1 MLDTVRSRFRI
12 RWLIPVAILGL
23 AAGLIGAFASSSAH
37 HEGDLA
43 VHACVS
49 YYTGA
54 VRIPH
59 TGVCSQTER
68 QVDLAQAGGPFDVT
82 VINEADDP
90 VPVVGNVEVSNDE
103 GNPLPVQSQ
112 QSGNWNVTVD
122 GGQVTT
128 ETGLAT
134 EFYWNSFVTTPFLG
148 GPREKD
154 LDLGQT
160 INVSFISIATSDDDY
175 MVSFYEDDTLRLRIG
190 NDSSESPNLV
200 NIPLTQR
207 IPINRIVTRCGNDVH
222 PCEFDLSVA
231 GD

>member
-1 MLDTVRSRFRI
+1 MDTVRSRFRI
-12 RWLIPVAILGL
+12 RWLIPIAILGL

-82 VINEADDP
+82 VINEANDP
-90 VPVVGNVEVSNDE
+90 VPVTGNVEVSNDE

-112 QSGNWNVTVD
+112 QSGNWNVSID

-128 ETGLAT
+128 NSGLVTKRFWTSHETVVLVPGS
-134 EFYWNSFVTTPFLG
+134 E
-148 GPREKD
+148 REKEF
-154 LDLGQT
+154 DLGTT
-160 INVSFISIATSDDDY
+160 INVSFISIGTSDDDY
-175 MVSFYEDDTLRLRIG
+175 TVSLYQDDHLWLHIG
-190 NDSSESPNLV
+190 NDKDESPNLV
-200 NIPLTQR
+200 NIPFTQR
-207 IPINRIVTRCGNDVH
+207 IPANRLVTRCGNDIE
-222 PCEFDLSVA
+222 PCEFDISIV